1 MFKKRQNLYRCI
13 KNITFD
19 YFKRRMCWLCSYQG
33 NPLGKQLNDFI
44 VKNIGYMEI
53 NCISTQ
59 VSDYVLLREPDAVNI
74 SKENVHSHIHSHML
88 HPKVR
93 MAVILRQLL
102 EFAALLQ
109 TSIVVRE
116 GDVCNIDKSNAELY
130 LKVIGQIMTLYKAD
144 PTGMVF
150 SDELNPTEGATPQ
163 GTSATSVK

>member
-1 MFKKRQNLYRCI
+1 
-13 KNITFD
+13 
-19 YFKRRMCWLCSYQG
+19 MCWLCSYQG

-59 VSDYVLLREPDAVNI
+59 VSDYVLLREPDALNI
-74 SKENVHSHIHSHML
+74 SKENVYSHIQTHML

-93 MAVILRQLL
+93 MAVMLRQLL

-109 TSIVVRE
+109 NSIVIRE
-116 GDVCNIDKSNAELY
+116 GDGCSIDKSNAELY

-150 SDELNPTEGATPQ
+150 SDELNSTDGSTTANYH
-163 GTSATSVK
+163 GTSTTSVK